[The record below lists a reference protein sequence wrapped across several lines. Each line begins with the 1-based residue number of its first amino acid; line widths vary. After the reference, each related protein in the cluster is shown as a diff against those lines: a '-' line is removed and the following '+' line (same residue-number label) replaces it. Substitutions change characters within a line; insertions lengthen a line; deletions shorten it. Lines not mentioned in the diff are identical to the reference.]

1 MKLKN
6 IVPTHTEEELLD
18 LNGFF
23 EKVKVKKVNVSL
35 VHDQNIDSGD
45 DFQSPILQKSK
56 KVKFSSNKEGLGIGY
71 GVGDKESL
79 LIKKID
85 DLEKRFNEKIYSLRI
100 FVEERFFILHG
111 KLDKIIQQ
119 KFSSNVDEKDVVG
132 SDNKNDN
139 DGLDDRND
147 FFDIFLDAD
156 EAKRRKEEEE
166 RRNEEVEK
174 KIKEEERK
182 N

>member
-1 MKLKN
+1 M
-6 IVPTHTEEELLD
+6 
-18 LNGFF
+18 
-23 EKVKVKKVNVSL
+23 
-35 VHDQNIDSGD
+35 
-45 DFQSPILQKSK
+45 
-56 KVKFSSNKEGLGIGY
+56 
-71 GVGDKESL
+71 
-79 LIKKID
+79 
-85 DLEKRFNEKIYSLRI
+85 
-100 FVEERFFILHG
+100 
-111 KLDKIIQQ
+111 DKIIQQ